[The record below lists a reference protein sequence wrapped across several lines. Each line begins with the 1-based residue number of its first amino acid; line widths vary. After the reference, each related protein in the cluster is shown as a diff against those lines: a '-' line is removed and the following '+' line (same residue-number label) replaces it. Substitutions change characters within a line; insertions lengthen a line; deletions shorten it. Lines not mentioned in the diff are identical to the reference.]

1 MNYFLD
7 SNICIYH
14 LNDSAPGVS
23 ERLEQLPVKAI
34 KIPSLVAAELMYGA
48 EKSTKREYSI
58 KVIKTF
64 LSLYE
69 IVSFDEKAAGHY
81 ATIRAELE
89 RKGKTIGGNDI
100 IIAATV
106 LANAGILVT
115 HNTGE
120 FSRVSQLIVED
131 WI

>member
-1 MNYFLD
+1 MSYFLD

-14 LNDSAPGVS
+14 LNDSAPKVS

-69 IVSFDEKAAGHY
+69 IVGFDEKAAGHY
-81 ATIRAELE
+81 AIIRAELE

-120 FSRVSQLIVED
+120 FSRVNQLVVED
-131 WI
+131 WM